1 MTSGALGASGCLLG
15 VSWVPPGCLLG
26 VSWVLPGC
34 LLGANCFDQL
44 FRNKKLYSSLCKM
57 YASTYYVYKR
67 ETTAGS
73 KTEEQR
79 FNHLSTDIVDIY
91 DIQWRS

>member
-1 MTSGALGASGCLLG
+1 M
-15 VSWVPPGCLLG
+15 
-26 VSWVLPGC
+26 
-34 LLGANCFDQL
+34 
-44 FRNKKLYSSLCKM
+44 RI
-57 YASTYYVYKR
+57 YVYKR